1 MTTVFTNGCFD
12 ILHRGHIELFKYCK
26 SLGFMVI
33 VGLNSDVSVKK
44 LKGDTRP
51 YFSENDRKFAL
62 ESCRYVDHVII
73 FEEETPYNLIK
84 KIKPDIIVKGGD
96 YKKEEVVG
104 NDLAEVKIFNF
115 VEGYSTTKILE
126 KKKEEIQSY
135 VFDIDG
141 TICTLSDG
149 DYEKAE
155 PLMDRIKINNELY
168 DKGKQIIYHTAR
180 GMGRYHNDG
189 SKARPEFYLFTV
201 RQLESWGVKFHRVVL
216 GKPAGDVYI
225 DDKGMKD
232 EHFYGD

>member
-12 ILHRGHIELFKYCK
+12 ILHRGHIELLKYCK
-26 SLGFMVI
+26 SLGSVMI
-33 VGLNSDVSVKK
+33 VGLNSDIGVKK
-44 LKGDTRP
+44 IKGDARP
-51 YFSENDRKFAL
+51 YFSEDDRKFAL
-62 ESCRYVDHVII
+62 ESCRYVDHVAI

-84 KIKPDIIVKGGD
+84 RLRPDIIVKGGD
-96 YKKEEVVG
+96 YKEEEVVG

-135 VFDIDG
+135 VFDVDG
-141 TICTLSDG
+141 TICTLTDG

-155 PLMDRIKINNELY
+155 PLMDRIEINNKLY
-168 DKGKQIIYHTAR
+168 DEGKQIIYHTAR
-180 GMGRYHNDG
+180 GMGRYCNDG
-189 SKARPEFYLFTV
+189 SKARPEFYTFTV
-201 RQLESWGVKFHRVVL
+201 RQLKSWGVKFHRVIL

-232 EHFYGD
+232 EHFYGN